1 MWAWWSAAIV
11 GLGIVVLLWSPWR
24 TAPPSSPVRLSAQL
38 GVDGGLA
45 SGVIGSGAAAVLS
58 PDDATLVFVA
68 QRTPGAASQ
77 LFVRHMDQLTTASL
91 VGTDNALSPFFSP
104 HGKAAAFFADGKRN
118 TTALPARGPRPPS
131 ARPD

>member
-1 MWAWWSAAIV
+1 M
-11 GLGIVVLLWSPWR
+11 GIVVFLWSPWR

-68 QRTPGAASQ
+68 QRTPGS
-77 LFVRHMDQLTTASL
+77 
-91 VGTDNALSPFFSP
+91 GLSIVWVATWVSSRP
-104 HGKAAAFFADGKRN
+104 RR
-118 TTALPARGPRPPS
+118 LPEPITR
-131 ARPD
+131 